1 MRLVFYTALFALL
14 ALHQVVPS
22 SAVEEQSQDQS
33 LSSLKSENPQAQSQV
48 QEQGSGQ
55 SQAQSQ
61 SQLQPRTCGS
71 CQTDRLVFLSQDDIV
86 SDSKLDT
93 PGLIQKYGYP
103 VETHFAITD
112 DGYKLGIH
120 RIPRPGATAVLLV
133 HGLMCSS
140 ASWVQFGP
148 SSGLAYILYRKGFDV
163 WMLNTRGNIYSAFR
177 DHVQKSEKE
186 FWDFSFHEVGK
197 FDIPAAID
205 LVVLKTGQPSIQVIG
220 HSQGS
225 TAFFAMSSEKP
236 EYALKVKLMQC
247 LSPTVLLRRAIS
259 PVLKFI
265 KFFNGG
271 LGTMISMLGGYKV
284 ALANKLI
291 PMFKSVICSHSRITN
306 RICAIFEFMTCGFNW
321 RGFNET
327 LSPILEG
334 HASQGG
340 SAKQILHLAQL
351 VGRKSFT
358 RYDFGGILN
367 RMRYKTLIPP
377 AYNLS
382 QAISKVALHYGA
394 SDWLSSDEDVK
405 NLEASLPN
413 VIESR
418 KVAAERF
425 SHFDFTISKDAQTL
439 VYDRVV
445 EICAS
450 NR

>member
-1 MRLVFYTALFALL
+1 MRLAFYTALLVLL
-14 ALHQVVPS
+14 ALYQVVPS
-22 SAVEEQSQDQS
+22 SA
-33 LSSLKSENPQAQSQV
+33 LLALLKPV
-48 QEQGSGQ
+48 
-55 SQAQSQ
+55 
-61 SQLQPRTCGS
+61 T
-71 CQTDRLVFLSQDDIV
+71 FLTEGDII
-86 SDSKLDT
+86 SDAKLNT
-93 PGLIQKYGYP
+93 PGLIEKYGYP
-103 VETHFAITD
+103 AETHYAFTE
-112 DGYKLGIH
+112 DGYRLCIH

-163 WMLNTRGNIYSAFR
+163 WMLNTRGNIYSTFR
-177 DHVQKSEKE
+177 NNVQKSEKD

-197 FDIPAAID
+197 YDIPAAID

-225 TAFFAMSSEKP
+225 TAFFAMSSERP

-265 KFFNGG
+265 RFFKGG
-271 LGTMISMLGGYKV
+271 FGMMINLLGGYKIAV
-284 ALANKLI
+284 TNKLI
-291 PMFKSVICSHSRITN
+291 GMFKNLICSHSITS
-306 RICAIFEFMTCGFNW
+306 RICATFEFVTCGFNW
-321 RGFNET
+321 RSFNET
-327 LSPILEG
+327 LTPILEG

-340 SAKQILHLAQL
+340 SARQVLHLAQL
-351 VGRKSFT
+351 VGQDSFI
-358 RYDFGGILN
+358 RYDYGGLLN
-367 RMRYKTLIPP
+367 RIRYQSPQPP

-382 QAISKVALHYGA
+382 QAISKVALHHGGG
-394 SDWLSSDEDVK
+394 DWLGSDEDVK

-418 KVAAERF
+418 KVAAEGF
-425 SHFDFTISKDAQTL
+425 SHFDFTISQDAQTL

-445 EICAS
+445 EICDS